1 MRETTVNTPL
11 FHILGIHASFEMFYT
26 LFLGCRSFHTFFS
39 ISHWFHAIPSGLVP
53 VEQKSV
59 ILGEGGLNLTL
70 ICALARVPRVCEVM
84 AEATAMR
91 LRDKMREK
99 MQAALDNSQPAQ
111 LSSIH
116 VLMSGMLQV
125 ISPNSSYPSLVS
137 ICLAN

>member
-1 MRETTVNTPL
+1 M
-11 FHILGIHASFEMFYT
+11 
-26 LFLGCRSFHTFFS
+26 
-39 ISHWFHAIPSGLVP
+39 
-53 VEQKSV
+53 

-111 LSSIH
+111 LSSIN